1 MVLGFIVR
9 CAARSLPAALLLAA
23 LGAAPAQAAEG
34 YRYWSFWQRGG
45 GGWTYATQGPAS
57 ARPDDG
63 DMIGFR
69 FAVSEDSQDAVR
81 PRGSADF
88 KAICTD
94 TPAKGG
100 TKRVAVVL
108 DFGTKADA
116 PGDATPPKARTE
128 CARVGEGATA
138 GDALAAVAKPLRYNS
153 AALLCA
159 IAGYPTSGCGEQI
172 GESDGKADGNS
183 GGKNSG
189 ESGDK
194 SDSGG
199 PSAGLLGGLALVVGL
214 GAAAVWQTRRRRT

>member
-1 MVLGFIVR
+1 MVLGHVVR

-23 LGAAPAQAAEG
+23 LGTAPAQAAEG
-34 YRYWSFWQRGG
+34 YRYWSFWQRGGDG

-88 KAICTD
+88 TAICTD
-94 TPAKGG
+94 TPAKSG
-100 TKRVAVVL
+100 TKRIAIVL

-116 PGDATPPKARTE
+116 PGGATPPKARTE
-128 CARVGEGATA
+128 CARVSEDATA
-138 GDALAAVAKPLRYNS
+138 GDALAAVSKPLRYNS

-172 GESDGKADGNS
+172 GKRDGGSSDRNS
-183 GGKNSG
+183 GG
-189 ESGDK
+189 K

-199 PSAGLLGGLALVVGL
+199 PSAGLLGGVALVVGL